1 MNNKTIAVT
10 PNSNRVTST
19 PKRTLATLVTTVTSS
34 LLFSFSFFFLS
45 FSLSFSVQAASPS
58 SKELLN
64 LYTLIKDKQ
73 YSDAYTLSKELLEEY
88 GGEAEFDFL
97 AGQAAF
103 QTNHFQEAVFAF
115 ERVMFNRPQHQ
126 KARLLLAFSYF
137 KVNNYGAAKLELNQL
152 LKQADTLSP
161 EEQQKIRDYLKIIE
175 EQERKAIR
183 NTALVVK
190 AGIGYDSNVNSGTD
204 DDHVFLPALNREIPL
219 VEGAQIE
226 DIVADVGISY
236 KLNEKLSQ
244 KSAYS
249 LQAHFTNITH
259 DTKSNLDR
267 SYLNLIANYS
277 NYWNSTKYTVTGYI
291 QPMMLDDQYYRTAYG
306 VMLDGSWRL
315 TDNWIWTVGTN
326 AAKINNNK
334 YDVQSLDQIGI
345 NTKITYINKH
355 IQMFELAYYDDDAQS
370 SNGEHLGRDYI
381 TAAYTYLYPYSRDL
395 NFTFKIYADKS
406 KYDAVHPIYLVTRDD
421 SSVTGMLAASY
432 QLDDQW
438 NLSAQLKHANKN
450 SNIEIYAF
458 VRSEVNI
465 SVAYKF

>member
-1 MNNKTIAVT
+1 MNNNKTVAVT
-10 PNSNRVTST
+10 PILNRVTRT
-19 PKRTLATLVTTVTSS
+19 QKTTLATFATTVISS
-34 LLFSFSFFFLS
+34 LIFSFSF

-64 LYTLIKDKQ
+64 LYTLIKQKQ
-73 YSDAYTLSKELLEEY
+73 YSEAYTMSNALLEEY

-103 QTNHFQEAVFAF
+103 QTGHFQEAVFAF

-137 KVNNYGAAKLELNQL
+137 KVDNYGAAKLELNQL
-152 LKQADTLSP
+152 LKKADTLTP
-161 EEQQKIRDYLKIIE
+161 EEQQKIRDYLKRIE

-183 NTALVVK
+183 NTALEVK

-219 VEGAQIE
+219 VEGAQVE
-226 DIVADVGISY
+226 DIVADVALSY

-249 LQAHFTNITH
+249 LQANFTNITH

-267 SYLNLIANYS
+267 SYLNLVANYS

-315 TDNWIWTVGTN
+315 TDTWLWSVGTN
-326 AAKINNNK
+326 AAKIDNNK

-345 NTKITYINKH
+345 NTKITYINNH
-355 IQMFELAYYDDDAQS
+355 IQMFELAYYDDDA
-370 SNGEHLGRDYI
+370 SNSGGEHFGRDYF

-395 NFTFKIYADKS
+395 NFTLKVYADKS
-406 KYDAVHPIYLVTRDD
+406 KYDAIHPIYLVTRDD

-438 NLSAQLKHANKN
+438 NLSAQLRHANKN